1 MSRGSYCMVLTCPN
15 NKSKNSKLA
24 FFTLPKDMKIAKSW
38 IEFSGRKD
46 LDLGA
51 SKDYRMC
58 SEHFTENQFKC
69 IYPRILLRRGSIP
82 HVNGPKSD
90 VLPES
95 ESKMIIHEETV
106 QTDQNVPLSNIDEN
120 TNHDNNLEINEPST
134 NRINE
139 DVGQFIDETV
149 SNSQNDTSFCND
161 AENDFEAKMWKKLE
175 TLNPEGKKRL
185 FAFALSMADEIFQTQ
200 SQCQEEP
207 ISKKIKLEEQPISQV
222 KNE

>member
-1 MSRGSYCMVLTCPN
+1 MSRGSYCLVLTCPN
-15 NKSKNSKLA
+15 NKNKNPKLA

-46 LDLGA
+46 LGDLGA

-69 IYPRILLRRGSIP
+69 IYPRTLLWRGSIP

-106 QTDQNVPLSNIDEN
+106 QTDQNVPLSDIDVTMESEGFIEARSSSATPKRSGSKLSPL
-120 TNHDNNLEINEPST
+120 TNQRIERMKAKINSLKCKIFRRKVPHC
-134 NRINE
+134 
-139 DVGQFIDETV
+139 
-149 SNSQNDTSFCND
+149 FC
-161 AENDFEAKMWKKLE
+161 K
-175 TLNPEGKKRL
+175 
-185 FAFALSMADEIFQTQ
+185 
-200 SQCQEEP
+200 
-207 ISKKIKLEEQPISQV
+207 
-222 KNE
+222 